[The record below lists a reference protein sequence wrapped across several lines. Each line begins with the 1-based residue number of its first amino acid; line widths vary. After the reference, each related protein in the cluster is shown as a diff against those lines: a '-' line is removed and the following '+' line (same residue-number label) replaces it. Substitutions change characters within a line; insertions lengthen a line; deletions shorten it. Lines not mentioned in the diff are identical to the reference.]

1 MLKIR
6 SMNVHPDTKEE
17 LLPEF
22 HEDFPYIMTTPLFSY
37 IEKNLTRGT
46 GIMRWNYFIWKKDL
60 SHIIRLLVNMFLQ
73 KVLAGW
79 SILTFFI

>member
-37 IEKNLTRGT
+37 IEKNLTR
-46 GIMRWNYFIWKKDL
+46 W
-60 SHIIRLLVNMFLQ
+60 H
-73 KVLAGW
+73 
-79 SILTFFI
+79 

>member
-37 IEKNLTRGT
+37 IEKNLTR
-46 GIMRWNYFIWKKDL
+46 
-60 SHIIRLLVNMFLQ
+60 
-73 KVLAGW
+73 
-79 SILTFFI
+79 

>member
-37 IEKNLTRGT
+37 IEKNLTRWHWHNALELFY
-46 GIMRWNYFIWKKDL
+46 MEKVL
-60 SHIIRLLVNMFLQ
+60 SHIIRLLANMFLQ
-73 KVLAGW
+73 KALADW
-79 SILTFFI
+79 